1 MIGITRYRS
10 FIPIGLRTFILRKF
24 FVITT
29 GFDTSFDMSF
39 SYTIQSAVVF
49 ITLGNLNRNGT

>member
-24 FVITT
+24 FCYNKRDLTQVLIRALTRKCQKT
-29 GFDTSFDMSF
+29 G
-39 SYTIQSAVVF
+39 SAVTPVS
-49 ITLGNLNRNGT
+49 